1 MRRETAAVGQHGKSA
16 KNTGHAGRRARQLQA
31 QQKRRDARRRLLIRV
46 GAPVLVVLAVIATL
60 VVVRINQQ
68 PATAVTGAPSGP
80 ASATVTHAIAA
91 VPAATFDTVGAGTLT
106 AAPSA
111 ITGPALT
118 TADGQ
123 PRVVYIG
130 AEYCPYCAAERWAVA
145 TALSRFGSFTDLGQT
160 TSASADVY
168 PNTATLSFH
177 GATYTSDLL
186 AFTGVE
192 TTTNVPTASGYAP
205 LDTPSAADQALD
217 TQYNPQGSIPFVDL
231 GNRYMVAGAS
241 FDPAVLQGLSQDEIS
256 AKLADP
262 LSPVAQAVDGAANVI
277 TAAVCALTG
286 QQPAAVCGSAGVVA
300 AAAKLPN

>member
-1 MRRETAAVGQHGKSA
+1 VRRGTAAVGQHGKSA
-16 KNTGHAGRRARQLQA
+16 KNTSHAGQRARQLQA

-80 ASATVTHAIAA
+80 VSATVTHAIAD

-217 TQYNPQGSIPFVDL
+217 TQYNPQGSIPFIDL
-231 GNRYMVAGAS
+231 GNKYMIAGAS

-300 AAAKLPN
+300 GAAKLPS

>member
-1 MRRETAAVGQHGKSA
+1 VRGETAAVGQHGKSA
-16 KNTGHAGRRARQLQA
+16 KNTSHAGQRARQLQA

-68 PATAVTGAPSGP
+68 PAPEVTGAPSGP
-80 ASATVTHAIAA
+80 ASATVTHAIAD

-217 TQYNPQGSIPFVDL
+217 TQYNPQGSIPFIDL
-231 GNRYMVAGAS
+231 GNKYMIAGAS

-262 LSPVAQAVDGAANVI
+262 LSPVAQAVDGTANVI

>member
-1 MRRETAAVGQHGKSA
+1 MRRGTAAVGQHGKSA
-16 KNTGHAGRRARQLQA
+16 KNTSHAGQRARQLQA

-68 PATAVTGAPSGP
+68 PAPAVTGAPSGP
-80 ASATVTHAIAA
+80 ASATVTHAIAD

-217 TQYNPQGSIPFVDL
+217 TQYNPQGSIPFIDL
-231 GNRYMVAGAS
+231 GNKYMIAGAS

-262 LSPVAQAVDGAANVI
+262 LSPVAQAVDGTANVI

-300 AAAKLPN
+300 AAAKLPS

>member
-60 VVVRINQQ
+60 VIVRINQQ

-80 ASATVTHAIAA
+80 AAATVTHAIAA

-106 AAPSA
+106 AAPTA

-217 TQYNPQGSIPFVDL
+217 TQYNPQGSIPFIDL
-231 GNRYMVAGAS
+231 GNKYMIAGAS

-262 LSPVAQAVDGAANVI
+262 LSPVAQAVDGTANVI

>member
-1 MRRETAAVGQHGKSA
+1 VRRETAAVGQHGKSA
-16 KNTGHAGRRARQLQA
+16 KNTSHAGRRARQLQA

-68 PATAVTGAPSGP
+68 PAPAVTGAPSGP
-80 ASATVTHAIAA
+80 ASATVTHAIAD

-217 TQYNPQGSIPFVDL
+217 TQYNPQGSIPFIDL
-231 GNRYMVAGAS
+231 GNKYMIAGAS

-300 AAAKLPN
+300 GAAKLPS